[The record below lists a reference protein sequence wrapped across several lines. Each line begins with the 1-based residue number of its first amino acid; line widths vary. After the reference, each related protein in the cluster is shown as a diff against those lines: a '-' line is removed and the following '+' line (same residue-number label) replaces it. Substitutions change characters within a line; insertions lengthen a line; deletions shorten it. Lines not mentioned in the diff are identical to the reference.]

1 MIRPESRLHSESRKG
16 KKGGGHFGIKYTMNT
31 CLTSYITAD
40 DVVLLEFENSIV
52 MVLKIQLVK
61 LDNDGDNNP
70 VQEVC
75 PEC

>member
-1 MIRPESRLHSESRKG
+1 
-16 KKGGGHFGIKYTMNT
+16 MNT
-31 CLTSYITAD
+31 CLTSYKLHHITD
-40 DVVLLEFENSIV
+40 DVVLLESENSIM